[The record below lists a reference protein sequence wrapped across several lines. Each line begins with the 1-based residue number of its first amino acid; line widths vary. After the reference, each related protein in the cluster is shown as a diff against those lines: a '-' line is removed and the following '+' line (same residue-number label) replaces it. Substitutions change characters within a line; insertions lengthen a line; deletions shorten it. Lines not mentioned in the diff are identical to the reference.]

1 MTGLDPSD
9 LVLVLA
15 VVDEGSLTGAARRL
29 GTSQPALS
37 RSLRALFNAESA
49 PSCSTASRVGD
60 APHRGRR
67 AARRRNARAVAAAT
81 RQADR
86 ELDAHLRGAVELHVG
101 LVVELPVVPVARALS
116 ELVTGAERSATR
128 SASAT
133 GDELVDELRAG
144 ELDVLIG
151 SVPDDV
157 HGLAVEPLFE
167 ERPVLVAGPGRP
179 VTIAGLADLADR
191 PWIAPRPY
199 VPAWS
204 AVLDAFR
211 GAGLGPAPATGH
223 RDRRRAPHRPAPRR
237 GRLRRR
243 APVLGGVV
251 RRGPRPARRAGHRP
265 RSAGHRHR
273 PDRHRRSPSPGSA
286 VVALATLLAERLAG

>member
-15 VVDEGSLTGAARRL
+15 VVEEGSLTGAARRL

-37 RSLRALFNAESA
+37 RSLRALER
-49 PSCSTASRVGD
+49 RVGTELFD
-60 APHRGRR
+60 RLPRGMRPT
-67 AARRRNARAVAAAT
+67 AAGELLAENARAVAAAT

-116 ELVTGAERSATR
+116 ELVAGAERSATIR
-128 SASAT
+128 IGT
-133 GDELVDELRAG
+133 RDELVDELRAG

-191 PWIAPRPY
+191 PWIAPPPD

-211 GAGLGPAPATGH
+211 GAGLE
-223 RDRRRAPHRPAPRR
+223 
-237 GRLRRR
+237 L
-243 APVLGGVV
+243 
-251 RRGPRPARRAGHRP
+251 PRPAIVTGDVPLTVRLLAEGDFVAVLPSSVASFAEAPGLLVVLDIDLGRP
-265 RSAGHRHR
+265 ATAIALM
-273 PDRHRRSPSPGSA
+273 HRRSPSPGSA
-286 VVALATLLAERLAG
+286 VAALATLLAERLAG